1 MGAALCYE
9 SGSRS
14 FTMHFFYLDETG
26 DTGTDLGNSEQP
38 IFVLGGV
45 TISDKSWR
53 KTTDAVQTI
62 IARFFN
68 GVVPDRFELHAHE
81 LVAHQGPFAALS
93 QEDCN
98 ALALELLD
106 VLKKKH
112 RTHFVAIDKKRL
124 LEHGDGEEHNI
135 IDCKAPYLLAFNYLV
150 SYLERFVREEGGKSA
165 RGMIIIDRKD
175 MYLAPVDKLTH
186 YRRFDV
192 PKGRQLKR
200 VVEFSHSID
209 SLRHPLIQLSDLVIY
224 TTRKF
229 LEYDSGYR
237 PNWSDE
243 AKNFFASC
251 YDRVQARMWR
261 TNLIDV
267 DGEEEQEAHA
277 LLKLCQ
283 STHNGHWK
291 RNYTIS

>member
-1 MGAALCYE
+1 
-9 SGSRS
+9 
-14 FTMHFFYLDETG
+14 MHFFYLDETG
-26 DTGTDLGNSEQP
+26 DTGTDLQNAEQP
-38 IFVLGGV
+38 IFVLGGFTV
-45 TISDKSWR
+45 SDKSWR
-53 KTTDAVQTI
+53 NATDAVQNI
-62 IARFFN
+62 ITNFFN
-68 GVVPDRFELHAHE
+68 DAVPDGFELHAHE
-81 LVAHQGPFAALS
+81 LVAHQGRFAERS

-98 ALALELLD
+98 ALALKLLG
-106 VLKKKH
+106 LLTKLH
-112 RTHFVAIDKKRL
+112 RPHFVAIDKGL
-124 LEHGDGEEHNI
+124 LLKHADGKEHNI
-135 IDCKAPYLLAFNYLV
+135 IDCKTPYLLAFNYLV
-150 SYLERFVREEGGKSA
+150 SYLERFVREECGKSA

-175 MYLAPVDKLTH
+175 MYLTPVDKLTH
-186 YRRFDV
+186 YRRFEV

-229 LEYDSGYR
+229 LECDNGYR
-237 PNWSDE
+237 PNWPAE

-251 YDRVQARMWR
+251 YDRVQTRMWR

-267 DGEEEQEAHA
+267 EGKEEQEAHA

-291 RNYTIS
+291 RNYTIT

>member
-1 MGAALCYE
+1 
-9 SGSRS
+9 
-14 FTMHFFYLDETG
+14 MHFFYLDETG
-26 DTGTDLGNSEQP
+26 DTGTDLENSEQP
-38 IFVLGGV
+38 IFVLGGITV
-45 TISDKSWR
+45 SDKSWR

-62 IARFFN
+62 IIDFFN

-81 LVAHQGPFAALS
+81 LVTHQGPFAAHS

-98 ALALELLD
+98 VLALALLD
-106 VLKKKH
+106 VLKKQH
-112 RTHFVAIDKKRL
+112 RPHFVAIDKRRL
-124 LEHGDGEEHNI
+124 LENGDGEEHNI

-150 SYLERFVREEGGKSA
+150 SYLERFVREECGRSA

-175 MYLAPVDKLTH
+175 MYLTPVDKLTH
-186 YRRFDV
+186 YRRFEV

-229 LEYDSGYR
+229 LECDNGYR
-237 PNWSDE
+237 SNWSAE

-251 YDRVQARMWR
+251 YDRVQTRMWR
-261 TNLIDV
+261 TTSSTCT
-267 DGEEEQEAHA
+267 AKRSR
-277 LLKLCQ
+277 KLMR
-283 STHNGHWK
+283 S
-291 RNYTIS
+291 